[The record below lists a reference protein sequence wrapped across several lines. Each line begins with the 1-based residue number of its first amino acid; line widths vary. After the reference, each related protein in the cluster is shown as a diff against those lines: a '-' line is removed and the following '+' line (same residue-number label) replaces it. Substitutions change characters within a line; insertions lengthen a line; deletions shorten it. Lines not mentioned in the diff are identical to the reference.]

1 MENMA
6 GVRSRSPHRTTHDL
20 RLRAGPSGSSGTG
33 KQPRMECREGRFP
46 LKIAHV
52 ITGLNTGGAE
62 TMLYKLLSRMDRA
75 KFDPLVVSLADNGS
89 LAARIAAL
97 NIPVFSCGMQPGFP
111 SLGAA
116 FRLTRLLRGFAPHLL
131 QGWMYHGNL
140 AAQAAAVGLA
150 GKTPVVWNI
159 RGSHHLLSEEK
170 FMTAATIWIGARLSA
185 LPSKI
190 VANSAVSA

>member
-1 MENMA
+1 
-6 GVRSRSPHRTTHDL
+6 
-20 RLRAGPSGSSGTG
+20 
-33 KQPRMECREGRFP
+33 MECREGRFP

-97 NIPVFSCGMQPGFP
+97 NIPVFSCGMRPGFP
-111 SLGAA
+111 SPAA
-116 FRLTRLLRGFAPHLL
+116 TLRLARKLRQFGPHLL

-140 AAQAAAVGLA
+140 AAQAVAATLPQ
-150 GKTPVVWNI
+150 KTPVLWNI
-159 RGSHHLLSEEK
+159 RGSHHILRQEK
-170 FMTAATIWIGARLSA
+170 FTTAATIWIGARLPARHSQPPLGLGRA
-185 LPSKI
+185 R
-190 VANSAVSA
+190 A